1 MGSDETLAAGVQQ
14 GNQASMQALVER
26 YYEPLLRF
34 SFWLSG
40 GNQAQA
46 EDMVQETFLR
56 MMRGIGGYDPARPF
70 KPWLYAIAEHIA
82 FNQVQQA
89 KARPLLDLPDETA
102 YPDHFPQP
110 EEQAERGEARQFV
123 VTELGQLPLR
133 QREVIELFYYE
144 DLPQKEIAEILG
156 IPLGTVKSRLSFG
169 LKQLRARMEVKR

>member
-1 MGSDETLAAGVQQ
+1 MGSDEVLAAGVQQ

-34 SFWLSG
+34 SFWLCG
-40 GNQAQA
+40 GNQVQA

-56 MMRGIGGYDPARPF
+56 MMRGIAGYDPARPF

-82 FNQVQQA
+82 FNQVQR
-89 KARPLLDLPDETA
+89 ARTCPLMDLPDETA

-110 EEQAERGEARQFV
+110 EEQTERGEARQSV
-123 VTELGQLPLR
+123 AAELSQLPLR